1 MFYKGSKNKR
11 EIGFDQETRVI
22 WYLETLNYKILTRN
36 WYNSN
41 RGELDIIAI
50 DPERFNEE
58 YLVFIEV
65 KYRKDS
71 IDYSLNALS
80 KTKQSKL
87 KKLALYYCKK
97 ENINPLNINISFD
110 FIALNDEQIEHIKN
124 IFSYSH

>member
-1 MFYKGSKNKR
+1 MVFSRQNQR
-11 EIGFDQETRVI
+11 QLGFMKEALVVG
-22 WYLETLNYKILTRN
+22 YLEKQGYRILTRN

-58 YLVFIEV
+58 YLIFIEV
-65 KYRKDS
+65 KYRKNS

-97 ENINPLNINISFD
+97 ENINPLNINISFCH
-110 FIALNDEQIEHIKN
+110 L
-124 IFSYSH
+124 

>member
-1 MFYKGSKNKR
+1 MVFHRQNQR
-11 EIGFDQETRVI
+11 QLGFEKETLVVN
-22 WYLETLNYKILTRN
+22 YLEKSGYEILTRN

-80 KTKQSKL
+80 KTKQSQL
-87 KKLALYYCKK
+87 KKLAQYYCKK
-97 ENINPLNINISFD
+97 ENINPLSTNISFD
-110 FIALNDEQIEHIKN
+110 FIALNDGQIEHIKN

>member
-1 MFYKGSKNKR
+1 MILSRQNQR
-11 EIGFDQETRVI
+11 QLGFEKETIVI
-22 WYLETLNYKILTRN
+22 NHLKKLGYKILARN

>member
-1 MFYKGSKNKR
+1 MVFSQQNQR
-11 EIGFDQETRVI
+11 QCGFEKETLVVN
-22 WYLETLNYKILTRN
+22 YLEKLGYEILIRN

-50 DPERFNEE
+50 DPERFNEK

-65 KYRKDS
+65 KYRKNS
-71 IDYSLNALS
+71 IEHSLRALS

-97 ENINPLNINISFD
+97 ENINPLSTNISFD